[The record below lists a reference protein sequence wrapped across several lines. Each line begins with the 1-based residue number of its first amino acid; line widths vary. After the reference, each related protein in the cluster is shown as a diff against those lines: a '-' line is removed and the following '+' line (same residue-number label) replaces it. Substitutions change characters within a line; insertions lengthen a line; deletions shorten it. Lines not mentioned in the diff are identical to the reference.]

1 MPHEEGRFSGYD
13 GLALCENRWLPEG
26 DAAAVVVVVH
36 GFLEHSGRHAD
47 VAAELNRHGYAVY
60 AVDLRGHGKSE
71 GDPVFVKSFLEH
83 LRDVELFLAHVRA
96 REPDR
101 PVFLV
106 GFSMGGTIAA
116 SLAAR
121 GLADVRGLVLVA
133 PAVQVGRGIFPVLRL
148 LAGLVGRFFPRL
160 RLVRLGFR
168 NMSRDPEVIA
178 QVERDPLVFHGRFPT
193 RTGSELL
200 SATRLLQDMMEA
212 IELPL
217 LILHGTGDLVT
228 DVEGSRQLHAR
239 ARSTDKTLKLYD
251 GLYHDLFHE
260 PEKQRVVADLVEW
273 LDARR

>member
-13 GLALCENRWLPEG
+13 GLTLCENRWLPEG

-121 GLADVRGLVLVA
+121 GLASGAVLLTPAA
-133 PAVQVGRGIFPVLRL
+133 PAGVLAL
-148 LAGLVGRFFPRL
+148 
-160 RLVRLGFR
+160 
-168 NMSRDPEVIA
+168 
-178 QVERDPLVFHGRFPT
+178 
-193 RTGSELL
+193 
-200 SATRLLQDMMEA
+200 
-212 IELPL
+212 
-217 LILHGTGDLVT
+217 
-228 DVEGSRQLHAR
+228 
-239 ARSTDKTLKLYD
+239 
-251 GLYHDLFHE
+251 
-260 PEKQRVVADLVEW
+260 
-273 LDARR
+273 